1 MRHRHVFSLAIV
13 LLSIALFFTGAI
25 VAQQPNVLV
34 NGDFETGDLTGWQVT
49 GDVVVVGDSLDTYT
63 VGSLHAVG
71 EGNYAAKIG
80 DEIAWAVAGPQMS
93 SIAQEFVVPKSS
105 GLLDK
110 VVLQFAYAVVANDP
124 PSHSEPDKP
133 FFRVNVT
140 DLTTQESLYDTDVVF
155 TSQTSGEWYLGAG
168 PNGLPLDPVF
178 ALGSGDR
185 WVFQAWTPV
194 EIDLKGRE
202 DHQVRVDFTVRDCN
216 PTAHAAYGYLDAIH
230 VGRPQPVDLPPLE
243 GNPQLAPFLK
253 PNILGRLFGVGEGLG
268 SLWWL
273 LCCLLPLLLLL
284 ALLLG
289 LWLWRRATRSKYDGS
304 GWTPPPR
311 GPSSS
316 GSGSGSS
323 GGGGILLPDEGKSK
337 PQAGG
342 IRLPD
347 DF

>member
-1 MRHRHVFSLAIV
+1 MRHRYAF
-13 LLSIALFFTGAI
+13 LLVIILVSNTLLLTGDIA
-25 VAQQPNVLV
+25 AQQPNVLL

-49 GDVVVVGDSLDTYT
+49 GDVVVVTDSLDTYT
-63 VGSLHAVG
+63 VGSLHSVG
-71 EGNYAAKIG
+71 EGIYAARIG

-93 SIAQEFVVPKSS
+93 SIAQEFIVPKSD
-105 GLLDK
+105 GLLDE

-124 PSHSEPDKP
+124 PSHVETDKP
-133 FFRVNVT
+133 AFRVNVV
-140 DLTTQESLYDTDVVF
+140 DLTTQEALYDTDVVF
-155 TSQTSGEWYLGAG
+155 TSQTSGKWYLGAG

-178 ALGSGDR
+178 AFGSGDR

-216 PTAHAAYGYLDAIH
+216 PTAHAAYGYLDAIY
-230 VGRPQPVDLPPLE
+230 VGKPKSVDLAPLE
-243 GNPQLAPFLK
+243 GDPQLAPFLK
-253 PNILGRLFGVGEGLG
+253 PNLLGKLFGVGEGLG

-273 LCCLLPLLLLL
+273 LCCLLPLILL
-284 ALLLG
+284 ALLGSL
-289 LWLWRRATRSKYDGS
+289 LFWRATRPKYDGG

-311 GPSSS
+311 DPRPPGN
-316 GSGSGSS
+316 GSGYS
-323 GGGGILLPDEGKSK
+323 GGGGILLPDEKKSK

>member
-1 MRHRHVFSLAIV
+1 MRRWHV
-13 LLSIALFFTGAI
+13 LLISIGLLLFSALFLAGRSA
-25 VAQQPNVLV
+25 AQQGSVLI
-34 NGDFETGDLTGWQVT
+34 NGDFETGDLTGWQAT
-49 GDVVVVGDSLDTYT
+49 GDVVVEKDSLDTYT
-63 VGSLHAVG
+63 VGSLHSVG
-71 EGNYAAKIG
+71 EGTYAARIG
-80 DEIAWAVAGPQMS
+80 DEIAWAITGPQMS
-93 SIAQEFVVPKSS
+93 SVAQEFIVPKSD
-105 GLLDK
+105 GLLNK

-124 PSHSEPDKP
+124 PSHTESDKP
-133 FFRVNVT
+133 FFRVNVV

-155 TSQTSGEWYLGAG
+155 TSQTSGEWYLGVG

-185 WVFQAWTPV
+185 WVFQDWTSV

-202 DHQVRVDFTVRDCN
+202 GHQLRVDFMVRDCN

-230 VGRPQPVDLPPLE
+230 VGLPHQVDLPPLE

-273 LCCLLPLLLLL
+273 LCCLLPLLLL
-284 ALLLG
+284 ALLSG
-289 LWLWRRATRSKYDGS
+289 LLLWRATRPRYEGS

-316 GSGSGSS
+316 GGASSSS

-337 PQAGG
+337 LQAGG

-347 DF
+347 DS